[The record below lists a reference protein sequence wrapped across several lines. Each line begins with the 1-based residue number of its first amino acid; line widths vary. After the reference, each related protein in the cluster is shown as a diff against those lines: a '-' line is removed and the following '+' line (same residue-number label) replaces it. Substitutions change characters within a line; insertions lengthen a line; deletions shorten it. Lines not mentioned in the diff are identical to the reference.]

1 MAKNLYTFWPIFKD
15 GYKRTIL
22 SSLFVCT
29 VWLVSFWFK
38 GELIPSVVI
47 GIIVGSFIG
56 LLIRS
61 YAIDV
66 GWTTEVICPEKQLV
80 LRKISHLS
88 SRYKHKL
95 INGEW
100 FILRTVLEAII
111 VSCFLMY
118 FIGLT
123 NDRLMDILKFLAMV
137 ASATIAGLGIRY
149 CQKNGYL

>member
-1 MAKNLYTFWPIFKD
+1 MAKNLYTFWPILKN
-15 GYKRTIL
+15 GHKKTIF
-22 SSLFVCT
+22 SALFIAI
-29 VWLVSFWFK
+29 VWSVLFWFK
-38 GELIPSVVI
+38 GELTPRVVI
-47 GIIVGSFIG
+47 VIIVGSYIG

-61 YAIDV
+61 YAIHV
-66 GWTTEVICPEKQLV
+66 GWATEVICPEEQLA
-80 LRKISHLS
+80 LQKIRHLT

-100 FILRTVLEAII
+100 FIPRTVLEALI

-123 NDRLMDILKFLAMV
+123 DDRLMDVLKFLAMV
-137 ASATIAGLGIRY
+137 ASATITGLGIRY